1 MGPPGSPGRVGP
13 PGEGS
18 NITDIAMVSKH
29 HNEDILIELLLNRHY
44 VEKKLWHIYIMIQL
58 YLKT

>member
-18 NITDIAMVSKH
+18 NITEIAMVSKRR
-29 HNEDILIELLLNRHY
+29 NEDILSEFLLNRHY
-44 VEKKLWHIYIMIQL
+44 VEKKL
-58 YLKT
+58 